1 MRIKVSVAEN
11 RRLSILIITV
21 SYLPSQN
28 PTRQRVNVP
37 TVANLS
43 AQVQPKTA
51 HSEYTVNNKT
61 ELPFLNLST
70 NLFQMSKLLSRAG
83 PYTSLS
89 HRRHSYLFP
98 CFPIVHQ
105 SAFFLAYMKLS
116 YSNLFTKATKQKF
129 GNKTY
134 IIDIDELRILIW
146 DASLG
151 TFIYFRNIIAFL

>member
-1 MRIKVSVAEN
+1 MRIKVSVAES
-11 RRLSILIITV
+11 RTLSIITV

-43 AQVQPKTA
+43 AQVQLKTA

-61 ELPFLNLST
+61 NLPLHKPLPDVQTLSH
-70 NLFQMSKLLSRAG
+70 AG

-89 HRRHSYLFP
+89 HRRHSNLFP
-98 CFPIVHQ
+98 CFPIFHQ
-105 SAFFLAYMKLS
+105 SAFFLTYIKLS
-116 YSNLFTKATKQKF
+116 YSNLSTKATKPKF

-134 IIDIDELRILIW
+134 IIDINELRIFGMQAW
-146 DASLG
+146 G
-151 TFIYFRNIIAFL
+151 